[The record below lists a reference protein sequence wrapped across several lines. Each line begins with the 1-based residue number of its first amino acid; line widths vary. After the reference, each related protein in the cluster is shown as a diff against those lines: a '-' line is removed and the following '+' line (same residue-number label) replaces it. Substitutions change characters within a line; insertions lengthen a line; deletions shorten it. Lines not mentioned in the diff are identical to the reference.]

1 MKTSIV
7 IASAK
12 NNCIGINNT
21 LPWSLPKDLKRFK
34 EITSSG
40 NNPVI
45 IMGRKTYESIGRPLP
60 NRINCVLT
68 SNPESITN
76 PKVLTFSSLEKCLEF
91 VEKTD
96 EESKSESSVY
106 IIGGASVLQESVD
119 KGFVD
124 TIHHTL
130 VDAEIEGDTFINLPE
145 WEVKDETEI
154 EPDENHS
161 YKMFFR
167 TLTKN

>member
-7 IASAK
+7 IASSK

-40 NNPVI
+40 NNPII

-68 SNPESITN
+68 SNPESIPN
-76 PKVLTFSSLEKCLEF
+76 PSVLKFETLEKCLDF
-91 VEKTD
+91 ILSCD
-96 EESKSESSVY
+96 EETETDSSVY
-106 IIGGASVLQESVD
+106 IIGGASVLQESID
-119 KGFVD
+119 KGYVN

-130 VDAEIEGDTFINLPE
+130 IDADVEGDTFINLPD
-145 WEVKDETEI
+145 WNIKDEIEI
-154 EPDENHS
+154 EPDEKHI

-167 TLTKN
+167 TLSKN

>member
-7 IASAK
+7 IASSK
-12 NNCIGINNT
+12 NNCIGVNNT

-40 NNPVI
+40 TNPVI

-68 SNPESITN
+68 SNPESIVN
-76 PKVLTFSSLEKCLEF
+76 PKVLTFTSLEKCLEF
-91 VEKTD
+91 VEKNDTD
-96 EESKSESSVY
+96 NNTDSSVY

-124 TIHHTL
+124 IIHHTL
-130 VDAEIEGDTFINLPE
+130 VDAEVEGDTFINLPE
-145 WEVKDETEI
+145 WNVSDEVAI
-154 EPDENHS
+154 EPDENHAH
-161 YKMFFR
+161 KMFFR
-167 TLTKN
+167 TLSKN